1 MRARKLH
8 PFGVARLP
16 IFVAAAILL
25 LSPGCDDGTTPAAIG
40 AMTQRGY
47 LWQRDWTPAV
57 SDAFNEGQRRF
68 DAVVL
73 LGGEVMWDGTQPR
86 LIRSSI
92 AWDRVGRSGKRCGIA
107 LRVAPFG
114 GPFDDRTAQ
123 FLADT
128 AEALVADATSH
139 GAALSEFQL
148 DFDCA
153 QKKLSSYRVWVT
165 RLRAA
170 LAPLPLVIT
179 ALPAWLEEP
188 ELRALL
194 SETNGFV
201 LQVHSVPIG
210 SAATPGTLCDPT
222 LARRWAAQAAKFGRT
237 FTIALPTYRCLA
249 GYGDGGKLL
258 GVAMDAVQPS
268 WPAGTRVLEFRSDPD
283 ELARLVHEWNARRP
297 ANMDGVIWYRIPT
310 GSDVR
315 NWPWRTL
322 VAVSAGREPSRR
334 LEIRSTGENP
344 IDLLLANNGEAEEQ
358 ISAAV
363 VVKWRDAM
371 LTASD
376 ALPGWTLQTTE
387 TQAVFTPE
395 ANRLRLLPEEQRGIG
410 WLRFD
415 RAPPLETQ
423 IRETVAGIP

>member
-1 MRARKLH
+1 M
-8 PFGVARLP
+8 
-16 IFVAAAILL
+16 
-25 LSPGCDDGTTPAAIG
+25 
-40 AMTQRGY
+40 
-47 LWQRDWTPAV
+47 
-57 SDAFNEGQRRF
+57 
-68 DAVVL
+68 
-73 LGGEVMWDGTQPR
+73 
-86 LIRSSI
+86 
-92 AWDRVGRSGKRCGIA
+92 
-107 LRVAPFG
+107 
-114 GPFDDRTAQ
+114 
-123 FLADT
+123 
-128 AEALVADATSH
+128 
-139 GAALSEFQL
+139 
-148 DFDCA
+148 
-153 QKKLSSYRVWVT
+153 T

-268 WPAGTRVLEFRSDPD
+268 WPAGTRDLELGCRPARTGASCARMECAPTGEHGRGNLVPHSDRKRCA
-283 ELARLVHEWNARRP
+283 ELAVA
-297 ANMDGVIWYRIPT
+297 
-310 GSDVR
+310 
-315 NWPWRTL
+315 RTL

-344 IDLLLANNGEAEEQ
+344 IDLLLTNNGEAEEQ

-363 VVKWRDAM
+363 VVKWHDAM